1 MLKKRIK
8 NFLRRYFQIVAA
20 PALEETQ
27 ADVIRKSIRLMT
39 AANINSSTFHDY
51 KGCNT
56 GKSVVLVGAGPSV
69 NKFKTLENC
78 IYVGLNR
85 ACLIEKVKFDYLFT
99 IDKSGV
105 DKIYSEFGNYDCVKF
120 VGDQNL
126 GPAFQIPESE
136 IYKWG
141 KIKRYIT
148 DAGMGIPS
156 KYSLHIESEPLGNFN
171 SVSLQAMQFILY
183 TNPSKIYLV
192 GIDCSSAG
200 HFNQK
205 QDTTEEHA
213 KRMKDRGED
222 LFQWADLTQR
232 FWYELKEF
240 ACLYYP
246 GTEIISVNPVGLRG
260 LFKDL
265 DQ

>member
-1 MLKKRIK
+1 MLKSRIK
-8 NFLRRYFQIVAA
+8 NYLKNAFGVIANPKIQEVKIDVLRKV
-20 PALEETQ
+20 
-27 ADVIRKSIRLMT
+27 SRLIT
-39 AANINSSTFHDY
+39 ASNINHSTFSEY
-51 KGCNT
+51 KGCNA

-69 NKFKTLENC
+69 NKFQPLDNC

-85 ACLIEKVKFDYLFT
+85 ACLIDKIHFDYLFT

-105 DKIYSEFGNYDCVKF
+105 DKIYSEFGQYDCVKF

-136 IYKWG
+136 VLKWNNV
-141 KIKRYIT
+141 KRYIT
-148 DAGMGIPS
+148 DAGLDVPS
-156 KYSLHIESEPLGNFN
+156 KYSLHIDSEPLGNFN

-183 TNPSKIYLV
+183 TNPAKIYLV
-192 GIDCSSAG
+192 GIDCSASG

-213 KRMKDRGED
+213 KRMKNRGED
-222 LFQWADLTQR
+222 LFQWADDTQH
-232 FWYELKEF
+232 FWYELKKY
-240 ACLYYP
+240 ADQYYP
-246 GTEIISVNPVGLRG
+246 DTQIISVNPVGLRG